1 MDHVDAI
8 VANKRRKPTTEKRKV
23 LDAEAVAP
31 EGLPD
36 WMVATAEE
44 RAMEQFLTDDSVL
57 FYRKEITQ

>member
-8 VANKRRKPTTEKRKV
+8 VANKRRNPTTEKRKV

-44 RAMEQFLTDDSVL
+44 RAMEQFLTDDNVL
-57 FYRKEITQ
+57 F

>member
-1 MDHVDAI
+1 MDAI
-8 VANKRRKPTTEKRKV
+8 VAHKRRKPTMEKRKV

-57 FYRKEITQ
+57 F